1 MTIPLTAYLV
11 VGAILFA
18 IGVYTVIAQ
27 RAAVMILMGI
37 EVLLNAIGLNIIAFW
52 RFTAPTDYSA
62 QIFAILTITVG
73 AAERALGLALM
84 LLLSRRRR
92 TVEVDSYAELKRCS
106 CLSPSRPCRFSPP
119 WPLSASVAACL
130 MAAAS

>member
-1 MTIPLTAYLV
+1 MMVPLTAYLV

-52 RFTAPTDYSA
+52 RFTAPADYSA
-62 QIFAILTITVG
+62 QIFAILIITIG
-73 AAERALGLALM
+73 AVEMAIGLAIVM
-84 LLLSRRRR
+84 LLYRQRQ
-92 TVEVDSYAELKRCS
+92 TVEVDAYAELK
-106 CLSPSRPCRFSPP
+106 
-119 WPLSASVAACL
+119 W
-130 MAAAS
+130 